1 MTATAGLQQWGSG
14 TAASMDEQRVVRAG
28 ESPTGGSPLH
38 SLLLGHPLQR
48 RRPHPRP
55 GMEHQRVRRGLGPNP
70 QLPEVLSFCSRRL
83 WEGKLR
89 HGGGGLRAGTPR
101 TGRERLLRLRVALP
115 LGAGAPRRGRVQRL
129 RASHAP
135 GATRTQT
142 RPDPTRPLPWD
153 RHSRSRSPST
163 ATRDCGHEAPPLPRP
178 PTSPHPPPPS
188 PRRPLPAPRAPRR
201 PHSAMR
207 PSRMRAPPR
216 IAAGTRRAPAGHG
229 APPPELE
236 RSRGWSR
243 RGGAGG
249 GDGAGGRAR
258 AGGCGARCCR
268 RGALIP
274 RGVSPHLTCS
284 DPSSRV
290 QSPSAPRAVPPRPP
304 HPAAPQLL
312 TPPPGCSADPPRPA
326 RPCGAARTPGKGRG
340 AAPQKRATHALRTLR
355 GRLWGPGRGAG
366 AAAEPHIS
374 SPPPERGLMKVM
386 GRTGAAINS

>member
-14 TAASMDEQRVVRAG
+14 TAASMDEQRVVRAEDIPSRGVPPPLAAPGAPSPAAPSPSAPWDGAPAG
-28 ESPTGGSPLH
+28 EEGVGAEPAAPRGFEFLLSAPLGGETEARGRGAARGDPPDGQGTASAAPGRAPFGCGSPA
-38 SLLLGHPLQR
+38 P
-48 RRPHPRP
+48 
-55 GMEHQRVRRGLGPNP
+55 
-70 QLPEVLSFCSRRL
+70 
-83 WEGKLR
+83 
-89 HGGGGLRAGTPR
+89 RAGSAVAGIPR
-101 TGRERLLRLRVALP
+101 TG
-115 LGAGAPRRGRVQRL
+115 G
-129 RASHAP
+129 HAD
-135 GATRTQT
+135 
-142 RPDPTRPLPWD
+142 PDPTRPLPWD

-163 ATRDCGHEAPPLPRP
+163 ATRDRGHEAPPLPRP

-284 DPSSRV
+284 DASSRV
-290 QSPSAPRAVPPRPP
+290 QSPFAPRAVPPRPP